1 MEGDGQ
7 KMSKRKKK
15 SGKQFKASFL
25 TPGSRAIKKR
35 RHGVYP
41 NTCALPGKE
50 DRLPFPYKSKYFS
63 NE

>member
-1 MEGDGQ
+1 
-7 KMSKRKKK
+7 MSKRKKK

-25 TPGSRAIKKR
+25 TPGSRAIKRR

-41 NTCALPGKE
+41 NTCALPGKG
-50 DRLPFPYKSKYFS
+50 DRLPIPYKSKYFS